1 MSIISIVILAAALQ
15 FGSPVHFPITLAGN
29 FGEPRPNHF
38 HGGIDVCTESAVGK
52 PLFSIGEGYVSRV
65 TVGLYGFGN
74 AVYIQ
79 HPNGKTSV
87 YCHLKDF
94 PPFIRQ
100 EVTKYRLA
108 HGQKD
113 RIDEWHNPS
122 EPADLYFRPMQ
133 LPVAKGQL
141 IAISGNT
148 GSSVAPHLHL
158 EIHDTDTWAMRDPLD
173 ELKDCITDH
182 TPPQAHAFMAYP
194 QQGEGIFCHSDKKQ
208 LFGFSSNHL
217 EREFTAWGKVGFG
230 LWANDYMEGTY
241 HHYGIRKT
249 ELIVDGKCVF
259 TSDVDSIPAHHNRVV
274 NAWGDFYHYLR
285 SNVWYMK
292 SFIDPGNSLPILKAD
307 ESRGIVNFNEERTY
321 QIVYVL
327 TDAFGNQ
334 STYSFQVR
342 GTKEAITKRQQPVTP
357 MLYWNR
363 VNNFQLPGMQLL
375 VRRWQVADDMP
386 LKPDVRI
393 KAGALSDAYRFTDIP
408 ASVFNGAQLSI
419 RLKRKVA
426 DNTKLCIRSG
436 DRNFGGTY
444 HDGWVTTEIRDLG
457 LYYEI
462 GYNMP
467 ENKNQIKTDK
477 IV

>member
-1 MSIISIVILAAALQ
+1 
-15 FGSPVHFPITLAGN
+15 
-29 FGEPRPNHF
+29 
-38 HGGIDVCTESAVGK
+38 
-52 PLFSIGEGYVSRV
+52 
-65 TVGLYGFGN
+65 
-74 AVYIQ
+74 
-79 HPNGKTSV
+79 
-87 YCHLKDF
+87 
-94 PPFIRQ
+94 
-100 EVTKYRLA
+100 
-108 HGQKD
+108 
-113 RIDEWHNPS
+113 
-122 EPADLYFRPMQ
+122 
-133 LPVAKGQL
+133 
-141 IAISGNT
+141 
-148 GSSVAPHLHL
+148 
-158 EIHDTDTWAMRDPLD
+158 
-173 ELKDCITDH
+173 
-182 TPPQAHAFMAYP
+182 
-194 QQGEGIFCHSDKKQ
+194 
-208 LFGFSSNHL
+208 
-217 EREFTAWGKVGFG
+217 
-230 LWANDYMEGTY
+230 MEGTY

-292 SFIDPGNSLPILKAD
+292 SFIDPGNPLPILKAD

-321 QIVYVL
+321 QMVYVL

-375 VRRWQVADDMP
+375 VRRWQVAEDMP

-393 KAGALSDAYRFTDIP
+393 KTGALSDAYRFTDIP

>member
-1 MSIISIVILAAALQ
+1 MNILLTVILGAALR
-15 FGSPVHFPITLAGN
+15 FGSPVHFPVTLAGN

-38 HGGIDVCTESAVGK
+38 HGGIDIRTESSVGK
-52 PLFSIGEGYVSRV
+52 PIFSIGEGYVSRV
-65 TVGLYGFGN
+65 TVGMYGFGN
-74 AVYIQ
+74 AVYVQ

-94 PPFIRQ
+94 PPAIRL
-100 EVTKYRLA
+100 EVTKYRKA
-108 HGQKD
+108 HNQQE
-113 RIDEWHNPS
+113 RIDEWRNPS
-122 EPADLYFRPMQ
+122 EPADIYFRPMQ

-158 EIHDTDTWAMRDPLD
+158 EIHDTDTWAMRDPL
-173 ELKDCITDH
+173 ESLKDGVTDH
-182 TPPQAHAFMAYP
+182 TPPKAHAFMAYP
-194 QQGEGIFCHSDKKQ
+194 QQGEGLFCHSDKKQ
-208 LFGFSSNHL
+208 LFGFTSNHL

-249 ELIVDGKCVF
+249 ELVVDGHIVF

-285 SNVWYMK
+285 NNVWYMK
-292 SFIDPGNSLPILKAD
+292 SFVDPGNPLPILQAD
-307 ESRGIVNFNEERTY
+307 ESRGIVNFNEERLY

-334 STYSFQVR
+334 SSYSFQVR
-342 GTKEAITKRQQPVTP
+342 GTKEAMGRRHTTVSPKI
-357 MLYWNR
+357 YWNR
-363 VNNFQLPGMQLL
+363 VNNIQLPGMQLL
-375 VRRWQVADDMP
+375 VRRWQVANDTP
-386 LKPDVRI
+386 LQPDIII
-393 KAGALSDAYRFTDIP
+393 KRNALSDAYRLAELPTP
-408 ASVFNGAQLSI
+408 LFNGAQLSI

-426 DNTKLCIRSG
+426 DTGKLCIRSG
-436 DRNFGGTY
+436 DKSFGGTY
-444 HDGWVTTEIRDLG
+444 HDGWVTAVVRDLN
-457 LYYEI
+457 LFYEI
-462 GYNMP
+462 GYDMK
-467 ENKNQIKTDK
+467 ENKYQIKTDK

>member
-1 MSIISIVILAAALQ
+1 MAAALQ

-94 PPFIRQ
+94 PPAIRQ

-208 LFGFSSNHL
+208 LFGFPSNHL

-230 LWANDYMEGTY
+230 
-241 HHYGIRKT
+241 YGPTTIWR
-249 ELIVDGKCVF
+249 
-259 TSDVDSIPAHHNRVV
+259 A
-274 NAWGDFYHYLR
+274 
-285 SNVWYMK
+285 
-292 SFIDPGNSLPILKAD
+292 
-307 ESRGIVNFNEERTY
+307 
-321 QIVYVL
+321 L
-327 TDAFGNQ
+327 TIIMVSG
-334 STYSFQVR
+334 
-342 GTKEAITKRQQPVTP
+342 RQ
-357 MLYWNR
+357 N
-363 VNNFQLPGMQLL
+363 
-375 VRRWQVADDMP
+375 
-386 LKPDVRI
+386 
-393 KAGALSDAYRFTDIP
+393 
-408 ASVFNGAQLSI
+408 
-419 RLKRKVA
+419 
-426 DNTKLCIRSG
+426 
-436 DRNFGGTY
+436 
-444 HDGWVTTEIRDLG
+444 
-457 LYYEI
+457 
-462 GYNMP
+462 
-467 ENKNQIKTDK
+467 
-477 IV
+477 